1 MDDAESFSSVGYY
14 FSVFFVVSSGVLEQ
28 NKFVVV
34 VVVDFHLVVTS
45 HSCTIVVRVH
55 HTTHKMRKA
64 LEFSDEKNEKKISR
78 RKRDEFSAH

>member
-34 VVVDFHLVVTS
+34 VVDFHLVVTS
-45 HSCTIVVRVH
+45 HSCIIVVRVH